1 MPYLIFLKKR
11 QNWNCRLL
19 QIIGGALRVKH
30 QHKQTHLFKIE
41 TKIRNQIIGNL
52 LYEHSG
58 EGQQIRLINYY
69 RTRYNQSDLSLLKN
83 QTETASKANI
93 MVFECHRVLLQRITC
108 HICGHKK
115 TGFGTEISARC

>member
-1 MPYLIFLKKR
+1 MPYLKFLKKR
-11 QNWNCRLL
+11 QNLKLSSAANYRWRF
-19 QIIGGALRVKH
+19 IRVKH

-52 LYEHSG
+52 LYEHSV

-69 RTRYNQSDLSLLKN
+69 RTRYNKSDLSLLKN

-93 MVFECHRVLLQRITC
+93 MTFEYHRVL
-108 HICGHKK
+108 
-115 TGFGTEISARC
+115 